1 MWLKP
6 HHFCFSALL
15 QFASKRD
22 TVAKLDKLNTEDAMK
37 EKSWMIIIGL
47 LLVLQSI
54 TFLKLKSLEQTIVQ
68 LSQTNNI
75 QSQLSSQI
83 GQLEQNIKQLLVE
96 QESIVEHA
104 EILYGSFD
112 PEHLTIPVT
121 YLVTPKE
128 LTPNTTVTL
137 EVDGVPKIME
147 RKGTT
152 FSYTEEQGLFEALN
166 APVIQITNGSFSK
179 VERSEGLK
187 VDYFTESFFPHL
199 FIDFNYRST
208 DDKAGFGLTGTIFLN
223 SKPSELLPETVKF
236 VSANL
241 VVMKNE
247 VKVAEYPV
255 DLLGNGKEFKEVVL
269 LEQGE
274 TVTWTLIAK
283 DSLHLEHR
291 FLLAE
296 YTQGAEQSYNPNEDQ
311 AIYDQNGKL
320 LGTINRYH

>member
-1 MWLKP
+1 ML
-6 HHFCFSALL
+6 HGE
-15 QFASKRD
+15 
-22 TVAKLDKLNTEDAMK
+22 VAMK
-37 EKSWMIIIGL
+37 EKSWMIIVAL
-47 LLVLQSI
+47 LLLLQSV
-54 TFLKLKSLEQTIVQ
+54 TFFKLKSLEQTIVQ
-68 LSQTNNI
+68 VSQNNNI

-96 QESIVEHA
+96 QESIVEHT
-104 EILYGSFD
+104 EILYGTFD
-112 PEHLTIPVT
+112 PKQLTIPVT

-137 EVDGVPKIME
+137 EIDGMAKTME

-152 FSYTEEQGLFEALN
+152 FSYTEDKGLFEAMN
-166 APVIQITNGSFSK
+166 APVIQIANGNLSK

-208 DDKAGFGLTGTIFLN
+208 GDKAGFGLTGTIFLN
-223 SKPSELLPETVKF
+223 SKPSQLLPETVKF
-236 VSANL
+236 ISANL

-255 DLLGNGKEFKEVVL
+255 DLLGNGKEFKEIVL

-283 DSLHLEHR
+283 DSLQLEHR